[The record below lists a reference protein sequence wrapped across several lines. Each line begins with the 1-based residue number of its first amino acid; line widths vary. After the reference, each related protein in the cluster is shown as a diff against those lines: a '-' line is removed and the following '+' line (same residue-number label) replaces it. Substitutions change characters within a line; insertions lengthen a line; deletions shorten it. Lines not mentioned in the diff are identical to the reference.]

1 MAVFGSPSFTLH
13 RQVAFCND
21 PKIGLRAIVA
31 IHDTT
36 FGPAL
41 GGCRMWPYASEDE
54 AVEDVLRLAR
64 GMTYKAAL
72 AGIALGGGKSVI
84 IGDPAHDKSEA
95 LFRSFGGFVAGFGGR
110 YIVAEDVGTSV
121 ADMQIVHGVTEHVR
135 GIPETGGGDPSPVTA
150 FGVYHG
156 VRAAVRHRLGR
167 DSLAGVSVAVQGLGH
182 VGMELCRRLADA
194 GATLTVADIDTRAVA
209 AARAA
214 LPVTAVEPDAI
225 IGMKADVFA
234 PCALGAVLNDETI
247 PRLEAAVVAGAA
259 NNQLAEDRHGAM
271 LRERGILYAPDYAI
285 NAGGLIN
292 IAHEG
297 EGYDRERALADA
309 ASIYDTLL
317 GLFAR
322 ADREDLPTNATADGI
337 AEERVLSRWDWR
349 PGASEVAGDRG
360 SPGS

>member
-1 MAVFGSPSFTLH
+1 MAVFASPSFTLH
-13 RQVAFCND
+13 RQVIFCND
-21 PKIGLRAIVA
+21 PKIGLRAIIAV
-31 IHDTT
+31 HDTT

-41 GGCRMWPYASEDE
+41 GGCRMWPYGSEDE

-64 GMTYKAAL
+64 GMTYKASL

-84 IGDPAHDKSEA
+84 IGDSAREKSAA
-95 LFRSFGGFVAGFGGR
+95 LFESFGRFVAGLGGR

-121 ADMQIVHGVTEHVR
+121 ADMQTVRRQTEHVR

-167 DSLAGVSVAVQGLGH
+167 DTLAGVRVAVQGLGH
-182 VGMELCRRLADA
+182 VGMELCRRLADD
-194 GATLTVADIDTRAVA
+194 GADLTVADINPETVRSAL
-209 AARAA
+209 AA
-214 LPVTAVEPDAI
+214 LPARAVEPDDI
-225 IGMKADVFA
+225 VGLKADVFA
-234 PCALGAVLNDETI
+234 PCALGAGLNDDTI
-247 PRLEAAVVAGAA
+247 PRLEVSVVAGAA

-271 LRERGILYAPDYAI
+271 LRARGILYAPDYAI

-297 EGYDRERALADA
+297 ADYDRKRALADA
-309 ASIYDTLL
+309 AGIYDTLME
-317 GLFAR
+317 LFAR
-322 ADREDLPTNATADGI
+322 ADREDRPTNETADRI

-349 PGASEVAGDRG
+349 PDG
-360 SPGS
+360 SRRPG

>member
-1 MAVFGSPSFTLH
+1 MAVFASPSFTLH
-13 RQVAFCND
+13 RQVIFCND

-41 GGCRMWPYASEDE
+41 GGCRMWPYGSEDE

-64 GMTYKAAL
+64 GMTYKASL

-84 IGDPAHDKSEA
+84 IGDPARLKSEA
-95 LFRSFGGFVAGFGGR
+95 LLESFGRFIADLGGR

-121 ADMQIVHGVTEHVR
+121 ADMQIVRRETEHVR
-135 GIPETGGGDPSPVTA
+135 GIPESGGGDPSPVTA

-156 VRAAVRHRLGR
+156 VRAAVRYRLGR
-167 DSLAGVSVAVQGLGH
+167 EALAGVRVAVQGLGH
-182 VGMELCRRLADA
+182 VGMALCRRLVED
-194 GATLTVADIDTRAVA
+194 GAEVTVADIDPEAVGE
-209 AARAA
+209 ARKA
-214 LPVTAVEPDAI
+214 LPVRSVEPDAI
-225 IGMKADVFA
+225 VGLNADVFA
-234 PCALGAVLNDETI
+234 PCALGAVLNDETV
-247 PRLEAAVVAGAA
+247 PRLDVSVVAGAA

-271 LRERGILYAPDYAI
+271 LRARGILYAPDYAI

-297 EGYDRERALADA
+297 ADYDRARALAEA
-309 ASIYDTLL
+309 RGIYDTLL
-317 GLFAR
+317 ELFAR
-322 ADREDLPTNATADGI
+322 ADREDLPTNETADRI

-349 PGASEVAGDRG
+349 PGPAPPSR
-360 SPGS
+360 

>member
-1 MAVFGSPSFTLH
+1 MRS
-13 RQVAFCND
+13 
-21 PKIGLRAIVA
+21 IIA

-41 GGCRMWPYASEDE
+41 GGCRMWPYGSEDE

-84 IGDPAHDKSEA
+84 IGDPAREKSEA
-95 LFRSFGGFVAGFGGR
+95 LFESFGRFVAGLGGR

-121 ADMQIVHGVTEHVR
+121 ADMQAVRRETEHVR

-167 DSLAGVSVAVQGLGH
+167 ATLAGVRIAVQGLGH
-182 VGMELCRRLADA
+182 VGMELCRRLAAD
-194 GATLTVADIDTRAVA
+194 GADLTVSDINREAVEA
-209 AARAA
+209 ALAA
-214 LPVTAVEPDAI
+214 LPARAVEPDEI
-225 IGMKADVFA
+225 VGLEADVFA
-234 PCALGAVLNDETI
+234 PCAMGAGLSDETV
-247 PRLEAAVVAGAA
+247 PRLQVSVVAGAA

-271 LRERGILYAPDYAI
+271 LRARGILYAPDYAI

-292 IAHEG
+292 ISHEG
-297 EGYDRERALADA
+297 GSYDRARALAEA
-309 ASIYDTLL
+309 AGIYDTLTE
-317 GLFAR
+317 LFVR
-322 ADREDLPTNATADGI
+322 ADREDLPTNETADRI
-337 AEERVLSRWDWR
+337 AEERVMSRWDWR
-349 PGASEVAGDRG
+349 PDG
-360 SPGS
+360 SRPAD